1 MIEARGNA
9 GFSTRRMVS
18 ALGVLVSTVM
28 LAAAERESIQPY
40 GMDPHTL
47 HLWHLDEAGPPFAD
61 SGRDRTPLAGLLN
74 GAKAGAESLDGF
86 SRAVSFHADS
96 GGVPGESGLRGAI
109 LSASPFLATG
119 QQDNVRSGFSYFGP
133 DGAFTYEMLVKLNV
147 LPQDARCIALGL
159 MTMEGDD
166 TDRIF
171 NFRIEKDGFLSFF
184 PLPHGGAT
192 GGGVASIPTTGPDA
206 IDTRSWFHVAVSY
219 DGNSGA
225 ANNLKLYWTRVR
237 EGVSQANCIGSGSL
251 ASDFNGKTGDLAIGN
266 EARSFPGNAEAEPF
280 PGLIDE
286 VRLSDVARHP
296 SDFVFVHPSLRISPL
311 HAAAVQS
318 ARGQPARFRLG
329 MLGVFVDS
337 QKPPDSSLAGGILEL
352 GSGLHRLD
360 FDFGFT
366 PDQSDGNV
374 RLRCLLEGVDERWRD
389 TELGMTLA
397 CQILDGE
404 DRVLSQSR
412 FQAVGRSAGW
422 ETSLED
428 SVMTRRAEPVFI
440 PAGGRK
446 LRIALASGSPDTTGF
461 FAIDDIALHAVGG
474 RDNPLWRS
482 GEVVY
487 DAITTSPAGTLPG
500 WKRAGTEPAIARLVN
515 RVGHPVIGLVDGDLS
530 REGEWVTVRELPRR
544 AEKSGTF
551 VLSWDEVFNV
561 IDGNTRRA
569 TYVNVPPGR
578 YVFRAM
584 GLAGGGEVA
593 GDALA
598 MTVMIHPPVWEQF
611 WFWPAIAAGLV
622 AAVSAGVLLFH
633 RQKAMRTMERL
644 RFQNALEKDRT
655 RIARD
660 MHDDLGTRVTFITLS
675 AALAQRE
682 IDHSPDD
689 ARRHLAKMTESARE
703 LVVAMDDLVWAV
715 DPAHDTLDELA
726 FHITRLADEMFRDTE
741 IRCRLDIPAM
751 LPALSLGSEFR
762 HHIALSVKE
771 TLHNILRH
779 AGPCEVFV
787 SLTFDGEVLRI
798 AIRDTG
804 AGFDAAGIDRGH
816 GLGNLGGRLKEIGGT
831 CTIESSLGS
840 GTRVVLSCPVSKG
853 PQ

>member
-1 MIEARGNA
+1 MIDAPGNV
-9 GFSTRRMVS
+9 GLSTRRMVS
-18 ALGVLVSTVM
+18 ALGVFSASVM
-28 LAAAERESIQPY
+28 LAVARQESIRPY
-40 GMDPHTL
+40 EMDPCTL
-47 HLWHLDEAGPPFAD
+47 HLWHLDEGAPPFAD

-74 GAKAGAESLDGF
+74 GAKAGRNSLEGF
-86 SRAVSFHADS
+86 GRAVFFNANV
-96 GGVPGESGLRGAI
+96 GGTPGESNLKGAI
-109 LSASPFLATG
+109 LSVSPFLATG

-133 DGAFTYEMLVKLNV
+133 DGAFTYEMLVKLDV
-147 LPQDARCIALGL
+147 LPGDAASIALGL

-166 TDRIF
+166 SDRVF

-192 GGGVASIPTTGPDA
+192 GGGVATIPTDGPDA
-206 IDTRSWFHVAVSY
+206 IDTRNWFHVAVSY
-219 DGNSGA
+219 DGNNGA

-237 EGVSQANCIGSGSL
+237 EGISQANCIGSGSL
-251 ASDFNGKTGDLAIGN
+251 ASDFNGRTGDFAIGN
-266 EARSFPGNAEAEPF
+266 EARSFPQNAEAEPF
-280 PGLIDE
+280 PGMIDE
-286 VRLSDVARHP
+286 VRISDVARHP
-296 SDFVFVHPSLRISPL
+296 SDFLFVHPSLRVGPD
-311 HAAAVQS
+311 HASAVLT
-318 ARGQPARFRLG
+318 GPGNPAVFRMG
-329 MLGVFVDS
+329 MLAVFVDS
-337 QKPPDSSLAGGILEL
+337 QKFPESSLPGGVLEL
-352 GSGLHRLD
+352 SSGLHRLD
-360 FDFGFT
+360 FDFGFK

-374 RLRCLLEGVDERWRD
+374 RLRCLLEGVDERWRE
-389 TELGMTLA
+389 TELGMTLS
-397 CQILDGE
+397 CQILDEE

-428 SVMTRRAEPVFI
+428 SVMTRRSEPVFI

-461 FAIDDIALHAVGG
+461 IAIDDIALHAGG
-474 RDNPLWRS
+474 ARDNPLWRT

-500 WKRAGTEPAIARLVN
+500 WKRAGTEPAIARLIN

-530 REGEWVTVRELPRR
+530 REGEWETVRELPGKRD
-544 AEKSGTF
+544 KSGTF
-551 VLSWDEVFNV
+551 VLSWDEVYNV

-598 MTVMIHPPVWEQF
+598 LTVMIHPPIWERA
-611 WFWPAIAAGLV
+611 WFWPAIAAGIV
-622 AAVSAGVLLFH
+622 ALISAGVLFYH
-633 RQKAMRTMERL
+633 RQRAMRTMERL

-675 AALAQRE
+675 AALAQKE
-682 IDHSPDD
+682 IDSSPAD
-689 ARRHLAKMTESARE
+689 ARRHLAKMNESARE

-726 FHITRLADEMFRDTE
+726 FHITRLADEIFRESDV
-741 IRCRLDIPAM
+741 RCRLDIPPM
-751 LPALSLGSEFR
+751 LPSLSLGSEFR
-762 HHIALSVKE
+762 HHFALAVKE
-771 TLHNILRH
+771 ALHNVLRH

-787 SLTFDGEVLRI
+787 SLTFDRDDLRI
-798 AIRDTG
+798 TVRDTG
-804 AGFDAAGIDRGH
+804 RGFDAAGIDRRH
-816 GLGNLGGRLKEIGGT
+816 GLGNLAGRLKEIGGT
-831 CTIESSLGS
+831 CSIESAPGK
-840 GTRVVLSCPVSKG
+840 GTCVVLSCPVSKG